1 MQTLPQGPGGTLP
14 PYSDKEALGQV
25 WLHRIVGARTEE
37 LYIGFEQLR
46 EGLMVVVSSER
57 VVIFTVVEGREKL
70 ILTVPLSELEIARTR
85 TLVDGETGETSV
97 VVEMVTRQESHLAS
111 SLVQRPQVTCDGEV
125 LAASVAHTINWAKA
139 QHEEAR
145 CRVGDEE

>member
-1 MQTLPQGPGGTLP
+1 
-14 PYSDKEALGQV
+14 
-25 WLHRIVGARTEE
+25 
-37 LYIGFEQLR
+37 
-46 EGLMVVVSSER
+46 MVVVSSER

-139 QHEEAR
+139 KHEEAQ
-145 CRVGDEE
+145 CREGKEE